1 MLRPK
6 GESGSIYYHHNIKI
20 QFGWK
25 TFSRRSKE
33 VDDANGGAAA
43 KWWYNKII
51 IYSEFYYG

>member
-25 TFSRRSKE
+25 TFSSRGDAAVGVWGK
-33 VDDANGGAAA
+33 DDAT
-43 KWWYNKII
+43 K
-51 IYSEFYYG
+51 